1 MNNTN
6 HSLNQLNWRYATK
19 MFDTTK
25 KITAEQ
31 LEIVI
36 ESLRLSPSSYGL
48 QGWKFIRVVDQ
59 TKRQTLKEA
68 AYGQSQVTN
77 ASEFFILTIPTNFS
91 ETNIDKFIESTA
103 KTRNMPVEQLSKFK
117 DMLKSTLAN
126 QTAEQTASWLK
137 MQLYIALGQAMA
149 VCAIENIDTCPMEG
163 FDHAKFDEILDL
175 KSKNLTS
182 VVCLAVGF
190 RSAEDKYA
198 QLAKVRFSEEEMLL
212 TI

>member
-1 MNNTN
+1 
-6 HSLNQLNWRYATK
+6 
-19 MFDTTK
+19 
-25 KITAEQ
+25 
-31 LEIVI
+31 
-36 ESLRLSPSSYGL
+36 
-48 QGWKFIRVVDQ
+48 
-59 TKRQTLKEA
+59 
-68 AYGQSQVTN
+68 
-77 ASEFFILTIPTNFS
+77 
-91 ETNIDKFIESTA
+91 
-103 KTRNMPVEQLSKFK
+103 MPVEQLSKFK